1 MKLNLFLILLAV
13 SVMLKLQAAVLQEDR
28 ADILYHSF
36 DGGGVEITGP
46 SILVR
51 KKFSESISAG
61 FNHYVD
67 NVSSA
72 SIDVITTASPYTEHR
87 DENSISVD
95 YLSQK
100 TTISFGFANSIE
112 NDYDATTFSFNISQD
127 FFGDLTTLSAG
138 FGVGDNKVGKNG
150 DPDFKEDANTR
161 NYRLSLSQIMTRN
174 LIVSMALEVISDEG
188 YLNNPYRSVRYFD
201 VSNTSL
207 QYSYQSEIYPQ
218 TRTSTAVAVRA
229 KYFLAPK
236 SALSAGYRFYND
248 SWGIDAHTFE
258 FGYSQPIREHWELE
272 TSLRFYQQDSAEFY
286 NDLFPFVS
294 AQNFLA
300 RDKELS
306 RFTTT
311 TLGAG
316 FSYEFSSRDW
326 SLIKRGRV
334 NFFYD
339 YILFDYDNF
348 RDLTSTTSS
357 VGQEPLYSFDAGV
370 IRAYASVWF

>member
-1 MKLNLFLILLAV
+1 LSIV
-13 SVMLKLQAAVLQEDR
+13 KLQAAVLPEDR

-36 DGGGVEITGP
+36 DGGGVEISGP

-95 YLSQK
+95 YLKRK
-100 TTISFGFANSIE
+100 TTLSFGFANSVE
-112 NDYDATTFSFNISQD
+112 NDYDASTFSFNISQD

-150 DPDFKEDANTR
+150 DPDFDKDAKTR
-161 NYRLSLSQIMTRN
+161 NYRLSLSQIMTRS
-174 LIVSMALEVISDEG
+174 LIVSMALEIISDEG

-201 VSNTSL
+201 ASNTSL

-218 TRTSTAVAVRA
+218 TCTSIAMAARA

-248 SWGIDAHTFE
+248 SWDINAHTFE
-258 FGYSQPIREHWELE
+258 LRYTRPFLEHWELE
-272 TSLRFYQQDSAEFY
+272 TSLRLYQQDSAEFY
-286 NDLFPFVS
+286 DDLFPFED

-306 RFTTT
+306 SFTTT
-311 TLGAG
+311 TLGVG
-316 FSYEFSSRDW
+316 FGYEFSSHDW

-334 NFFYD
+334 NFLYD

-348 RDLTSTTSS
+348 RDLTKATT
-357 VGQEPLYSFDAGV
+357 VGEEPLYSFDAGV
-370 IRAYASVWF
+370 IRAFASVWF